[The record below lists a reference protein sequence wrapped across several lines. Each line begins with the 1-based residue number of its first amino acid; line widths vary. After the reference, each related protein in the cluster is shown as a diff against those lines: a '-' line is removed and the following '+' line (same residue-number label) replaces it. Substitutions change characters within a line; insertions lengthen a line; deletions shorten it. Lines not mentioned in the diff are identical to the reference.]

1 MASMSTTVK
10 GDPKAP
16 RNGGASTR
24 DADGRDRIPSIE
36 PMTGGSGAAAAL
48 LEEDGGVSAPRE
60 TRVVTDDHDPAENKS
75 TRGGFPSLE
84 GLEPLGAI
92 LLQGNFVTAEELRAA
107 VEQQKQMG
115 QRLGTVL
122 INMGFTTPDAVL
134 GALSLQLGLPAVRLN
149 GYTVHPEAVTALP
162 EKVGRK
168 HQAFPLQKVGRTLK
182 VAIAAPKDL
191 NALDDIRFA
200 SGCRIETVIALEDE
214 IREAFDRYYLQ
225 VSADKEVAE
234 TEEIIVLDVSQDRR
248 DHKRSDRRVAGARHI
263 NVTDLAV
270 AVTEKTDEE
279 TERSAVRVVDRI
291 LVKAIGEK
299 ASDIHFE
306 PMEDTLRVRARVD
319 GMFRDVAYLP
329 TDLSPAILTRLK
341 VMAGMDIAERRVPQD
356 GRFTVVNNSHP
367 LDLRASTFPVVY
379 GEKMVLRL
387 LDHSQINLRLDL
399 LGISEH
405 MLTGLRDLIHR
416 PQGMILIT
424 GPTGSGKSSTL
435 YAVLAEL
442 IETGKN
448 IVTIEDPVEYALQ
461 GINQGQTNDKAG
473 FTFAKGLRAIL
484 RQDPD
489 VIMVGEI
496 RDTETLNTAIEASLT
511 GHLVLSTLHTN
522 SAAATIVRLVEM
534 ELEPYLLAASVQG
547 IVAQRLVRQICQ
559 ACREEFHVPA
569 GVARMFADNPPP
581 MLYRGKGCR
590 DCRGTGYRRGRV
602 GIFELLKVNDEIRD
616 LVLAQAPENKV
627 LEASRRSGTVTLREE
642 CLNRVRN
649 GDTTLEEL
657 VRITQMP

>member
-1 MASMSTTVK
+1 MAQMSTTVK
-10 GDPKAP
+10 GDFKAA
-16 RNGGASTR
+16 RNGGAAVMHAS
-24 DADGRDRIPSIE
+24 AHQGRDQ
-36 PMTGGSGAAAAL
+36 SGAVAGNDAAAAVL
-48 LEEDGGVSAPRE
+48 DDEQLKPAAAQPAMISSESNPSETKPARTVS
-60 TRVVTDDHDPAENKS
+60 
-75 TRGGFPSLE
+75 PSLE

-92 LLQGNFVTAEELRAA
+92 LLQGNFITAEQLKLA
-107 VEQQKQMG
+107 VEQQKEIG

-191 NALDDIRFA
+191 NVLDDIRFA

-225 VSADKEVAE
+225 VTADKEAADS
-234 TEEIIVLDVSQDRR
+234 EEIIILDVTQDRR
-248 DHKRSDRRVAGARHI
+248 DPKRADRRASGARHI

-329 TDLSPAILTRLK
+329 TELTPAILTRLK
-341 VMAGMDIAERRVPQD
+341 VMGGMDIAERRVPQD
-356 GRFTVVNNSHP
+356 GRFTVVNNGHP

-387 LDHSQINLRLDL
+387 LDHSQVNLRLDL
-399 LGISEH
+399 LGIREH
-405 MLTGLRDLIHR
+405 MLAGLRDLIHR

-435 YAVLAEL
+435 YAVLSEVV
-442 IETGKN
+442 ETGKN
-448 IVTIEDPVEYALQ
+448 IVTIEDPVEFALQ

-522 SAAATIVRLVEM
+522 SAAATIARLMEM

-547 IVAQRLVRQICQ
+547 IVAQRLVRQICHS
-559 ACREEFHVPA
+559 CREEFHVPS

-581 MLYRGKGCR
+581 VLYRGKGCR
-590 DCRGTGYRRGRV
+590 DCRGTGYRRGRA
-602 GIFELLKVNDEIRD
+602 GIFELLRVNDEIRD
-616 LVLAQAPENKV
+616 LVLAQAAESKV
-627 LEASRRSGTVTLREE
+627 LDAARQAGMVTLREE
-642 CLNRVRN
+642 CLNRVRE
-649 GDTTLEEL
+649 GETTLEEL